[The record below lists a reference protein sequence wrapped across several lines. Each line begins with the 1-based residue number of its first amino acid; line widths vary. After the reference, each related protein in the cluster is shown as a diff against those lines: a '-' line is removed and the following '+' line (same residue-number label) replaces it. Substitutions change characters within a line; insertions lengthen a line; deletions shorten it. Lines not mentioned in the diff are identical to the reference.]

1 MHTALYGATQ
11 DIELRGKQ
19 WKGGGADEDYGDD
32 DASNNLICNTFIKY
46 VLYIF
51 FVNSAITLIW
61 TIWMSTLKVCK
72 TCHPLRFVSWAPES
86 GHSSI
91 LSKKE
96 IIVYEQ
102 ASKPR
107 SYASLKIRYRPTGVK
122 FRATSVAEK
131 ALTCR
136 I

>member
-1 MHTALYGATQ
+1 MKSSDILYQRKWSKFVASNVDLAETR
-11 DIELRGKQ
+11 IETDGIVKVCNACLPLRFVSSA
-19 WKGGGADEDYGDD
+19 ADEDYGDD

-91 LSKKE
+91 LPKKKLL
-96 IIVYEQ
+96 
-102 ASKPR
+102 SMNN
-107 SYASLKIRYRPTGVK
+107 
-122 FRATSVAEK
+122 RAQ
-131 ALTCR
+131 
-136 I
+136 